1 MGFAQRD
8 RTGVAAP
15 VAAKRRMGL
24 RVRAVWALGTS
35 RCHGSVFSSLPFLR
49 GEMSRAAL
57 PGCIFFSFSG
67 TVYSIAD
74 VLRKEGSGNLYLNR
88 KGQER
93 RMHPLPCDSQ

>member
-8 RTGVAAP
+8 RAGVAAP

-35 RCHGSVFSSLPFLR
+35 RCRGSVFSFLPFLR

-57 PGCIFFSFSG
+57 PGCIFFFFRWHSLFDCGCFEKRRQWESLFKQKR
-67 TVYSIAD
+67 A
-74 VLRKEGSGNLYLNR
+74 RKTNA
-88 KGQER
+88 
-93 RMHPLPCDSQ
+93 PAAV